1 MNRKTRVN
9 GINHI
14 NTYIVNEIT
23 RESRPESS
31 EERGSKEDYM
41 KMRDKVILYNYEL
54 NSHLNLSLTELDFL
68 YNMKA
73 DISP

>member
-1 MNRKTRVN
+1 MNRTTRVN

-23 RESRPESS
+23 RKSRPNSS

-41 KMRDKVILYNYEL
+41 KMRE
-54 NSHLNLSLTELDFL
+54 NSDSVQL
-68 YNMKA
+68 
-73 DISP
+73 